1 MNDMNQALKTQSLA
15 KCWALVHEKR
25 PTPDPH
31 GLPAQ
36 TWARMSLRVR
46 QVLVMLGGSSEHDPR
61 ELARRPWEALPN
73 EDRISIAACARQM
86 STELKNAS
94 CLF

>member
-1 MNDMNQALKTQSLA
+1 MIDMNQALKTQSLA
-15 KCWALVHEKR
+15 ACWALVHEKR

-31 GLPAQ
+31 GLPAK
-36 TWARMSLRVR
+36 TWAFMSLRTR
-46 QVLVMLGGSSEHDPR
+46 QVLVMLGGTSDGDPR
-61 ELARRPWEALPN
+61 ELARRPWEALTN

-86 STELKNAS
+86 GRELQNAS